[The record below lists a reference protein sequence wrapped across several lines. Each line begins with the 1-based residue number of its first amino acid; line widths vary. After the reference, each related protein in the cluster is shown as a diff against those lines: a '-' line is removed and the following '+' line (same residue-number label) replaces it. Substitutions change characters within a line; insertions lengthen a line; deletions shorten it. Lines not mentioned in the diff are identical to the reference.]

1 MWNRHRFIDRNIEYT
16 DEEDMMFGDLCGRLS
31 LSGLRS
37 IYKGN
42 EELRLAIREIVK
54 HPAPILERKCQ
65 EVLKFDK
72 ELAALLDDMHETMK
86 AADGIGLAAPQIGEP
101 IRVAI
106 VDLDEGQDI
115 IELVNPVVTAVGG
128 SEIEVE
134 GCLSFP
140 DLYGEVERPFYVKV
154 EAQERDGSLYELE
167 AEGYEARAIL
177 HEIDH
182 LNGVLFDS
190 KIIRVVELEEL
201 EEWESYEEVGEES

>member
-1 MWNRHRFIDRNIEYT
+1 M
-16 DEEDMMFGDLCGRLS
+16 
-31 LSGLRS
+31 
-37 IYKGN
+37 
-42 EELRLAIREIVK
+42 AILEIVE
-54 HPAPILERKCQ
+54 HPSPILQQKCK
-65 EVLKFDK
+65 EVVKFDRK
-72 ELAALLDDMHETMK
+72 LATLLDNMYETMVEV
-86 AADGIGLAAPQIGEP
+86 DGVGLAAPQIGEA

-106 VDLDEGQDI
+106 VEIDEDQEV
-115 IELVNPVVTAVGG
+115 IELVNPVVTAIGG
-128 SEIEVE
+128 EEVEIE

-140 DLYGEVERPFYVKV
+140 GLYGEVERPFYVKV

-201 EEWESYEEVGEES
+201 EELEAEEMNKEGEES